1 MEKEFTV
8 IAPCAP
14 ARHYLVDIS
23 TRVSGAMRMIA
34 TGKRRVKDEV
44 GGYGQ

>member
-23 TRVSGAMRMIA
+23 TKLAGTLRLTAS
-34 TGKRRVKDEV
+34 GKRRVKDEG